1 MGNDAAKA
9 MTIRKGQCIVLYAC
23 DVGVSVDLERAGAL
37 AGAGA
42 PGMSLRLDRRAPKY
56 FDYSPEPLCIVRA
69 TPPLRV
75 GAFETRPGVEMLL
88 YDFGAVSV
96 SFSLPIGGPLAELTA
111 LTCALADN
119 ALLAAEARRQVEA
132 LMDAIREAIV
142 KPGTPDLLEDYVI
155 LHVEEFES
163 GETPSQLV
171 EDSAQDLARVLRAER
186 NALSAQEVADA
197 MAHRLSYER
206 EDLTVVDWNAALVV
220 DREVEDVRAVL
231 EFANVE
237 LLELR
242 FLDRR
247 LDHALDRAYDIVAR
261 AEARRAGG
269 LKADM
274 RRLVEMQLDGAVLFE
289 RFSNAPKLLGDQ
301 YLARVYR
308 LATKR
313 FHVAEW
319 HAGILRKL
327 DTMEGL
333 YEKMAERA
341 SSYRMEI
348 LEWIIILLIAFE
360 IVMSFIWR
368 TG

>member
-1 MGNDAAKA
+1 MESANA
-9 MTIRKGQCIVLYAC
+9 MAIRKGQCIVLYAC
-23 DVGVSVDLERAGAL
+23 DIGVSVDLDRAGAL
-37 AGAGA
+37 VGAA
-42 PGMSLRLDRRAPKY
+42 SPGMSVRMGRRAPKY
-56 FDYSPEPLCIVRA
+56 LDFSPEPLTVLRT

-75 GAFETRPGVEMLL
+75 GARETKPGVEMLL

-96 SFSLPIGGPLAELTA
+96 SFSIPISGPLGELTS
-111 LTCALADN
+111 LTRELAEDS
-119 ALLAAEARRQVEA
+119 LLAAEARRHVEA
-132 LMDAIREAIV
+132 LMDAIRPAIV
-142 KPGTPDLLEDYVI
+142 KPGTPDMLEDYVI

-163 GETPSQLV
+163 EETPLQLL
-171 EDSAQDLARVLRAER
+171 EQSAHDLARVLRAECEP
-186 NALSAQEVADA
+186 LSAQEVADA
-197 MAHRLSYER
+197 MLHRISYGR

-220 DREVEDVRAVL
+220 DREVDDVRAVL

-247 LDHALDRAYDIVAR
+247 LDHSLDRAYEIVAR
-261 AEARRAGG
+261 AEAKRAGS
-269 LKADM
+269 LKSDL

-308 LATKR
+308 LATQR

-319 HAGILRKL
+319 NAGILRKL

-341 SSYRMEI
+341 SSYRMEV

-368 TG
+368 AG

>member
-1 MGNDAAKA
+1 MANDATKA
-9 MTIRKGQCIVLYAC
+9 MTVRKGQCIVLYAC
-23 DVGVSVDLERAGAL
+23 DIGVSVDLDRAGPL
-37 AGAGA
+37 AEAG
-42 PGMSLRLDRRAPKY
+42 GRGTTVRLDRRMPKY
-56 FDYSPEPLCIVRA
+56 FDFSPEPLCIVRD
-69 TPPLRV
+69 TTPLRI
-75 GAFETRPGVEMLL
+75 GAFETLPGVEMLL

-96 SFSLPIGGPLAELTA
+96 SFSIPIRGPLGELTA
-111 LTCALADN
+111 LTCELAGNTALV
-119 ALLAAEARRQVEA
+119 AEARRQVEL
-132 LMDAIREAIV
+132 LMDSIRAAIV
-142 KPGTPDLLEDYVI
+142 KPGTPDLFEDYVI
-155 LHVEEFES
+155 LHVAEFES
-163 GETPSQLV
+163 ATPPAELVGE
-171 EDSAQDLARVLRAER
+171 SAHDVARVLRAER
-186 NALSAQEVADA
+186 DPLSPQEVADA
-197 MAHRLSYER
+197 MAHKLSYGR
-206 EDLTVVDWNAALVV
+206 DDLTVVDWNAALVV
-220 DREVEDVRAVL
+220 DRELDDVRAVL

-247 LDHALDRAYDIVAR
+247 LDRSLDRAYEIVAR
-261 AEARRAGG
+261 AEAKGSG
-269 LKADM
+269 SLKSDL

-308 LATKR
+308 LATQR

-319 HAGILRKL
+319 NSGILRKL

-368 TG
+368 MG